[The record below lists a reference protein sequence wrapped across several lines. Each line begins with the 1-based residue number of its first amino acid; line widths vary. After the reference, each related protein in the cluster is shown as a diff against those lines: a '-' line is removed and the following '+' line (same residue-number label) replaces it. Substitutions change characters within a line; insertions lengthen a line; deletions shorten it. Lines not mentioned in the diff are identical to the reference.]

1 MNEEIEEMM
10 LTVPQKIVAYD
21 GNHAVQHLYR
31 EQRQEIAE
39 ALYNAGYRKVGSDA
53 KGNLLKIQNLC
64 IEFDEMGYEP
74 TNLCENPEQTAKK
87 WKSDLMYEIG
97 LFLDEAMGIK
107 ARYNELKAENER
119 LKEKCEELRNEKWD
133 AQDDLDCYCDEMP
146 NKIKQAVKE
155 FAGKIKDYINNKVE
169 DEYGDMSDSVNYIT
183 IDIDE
188 FETFID
194 NLLEVQDGENKSR
207 N

>member
-21 GNHAVQHLYR
+21 GRHAVQHLYR

-39 ALYNAGYRKVGSDA
+39 AIYNAGYRKVGSDA
-53 KGNLLKIQNLC
+53 KGNLLKILNLC

-74 TNLCENPEQTAKK
+74 TTLCENPEQTAKK

-97 LFLDEAMGIK
+97 LFLDEARGIK

-119 LKEKCEELRNEKWD
+119 LKEQVEMQRNEKWD
-133 AQDDLDCYCDEMP
+133 AQDDLDCYCDEMLTRI
-146 NKIKQAVKE
+146 NQAVQD

-169 DEYGDMSDSVNYIT
+169 YEYGDMSDSVNYIT

-194 NLLEVQDGENKSR
+194 NLLEEQNGKDKD
-207 N
+207 